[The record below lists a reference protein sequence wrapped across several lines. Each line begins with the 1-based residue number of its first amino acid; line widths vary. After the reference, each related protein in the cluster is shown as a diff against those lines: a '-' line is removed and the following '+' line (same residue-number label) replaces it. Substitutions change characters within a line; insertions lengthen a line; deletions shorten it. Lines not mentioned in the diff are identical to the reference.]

1 MKVVFPS
8 WQGGSEGRHRA
19 PGCPVEC
26 HSRIIEP
33 RAKLRPVS
41 REIGRREKGE
51 CKIFLTSMRAE

>member
-1 MKVVFPS
+1 MKVVFSS

-26 HSRIIEP
+26 HSLIIEP

-41 REIGRREKGE
+41 RDRKKGRGE

>member
-19 PGCPVEC
+19 PGCPLEC

-33 RAKLRPVS
+33 RASVS
-41 REIGRREKGE
+41 ASVSGIGRREGGNAKAKRE
-51 CKIFLTSMRAE
+51 M

>member
-26 HSRIIEP
+26 HSRIREP
-33 RAKLRPVS
+33 RAKQRPTS
-41 REIGRREKGE
+41 QGIGRREWGNAN
-51 CKIFLTSMRAE
+51 AEREM

>member
-41 REIGRREKGE
+41 RDRKEGKGE
-51 CKIFLTSMRAE
+51 CKCGEG